1 MKGEHEFVALLVFI
15 AIGAV
20 VLCYSYG
27 DDEPERVRIHRV
39 IDGDTVTYKGSRG
52 EEKRVRLLGIDT
64 PERGDKGYQEAK
76 DYLSRRVAGQTVTL
90 KKQGVDVYGRELAD
104 MYDKHGW
111 VNEDLLDEGHAEK
124 YQRRKRKKRWL

>member
-1 MKGEHEFVALLVFI
+1 MKGERVALFIFI
-15 AIGAV
+15 ALCAV
-20 VLCYSYG
+20 VLCFSIG
-27 DDEPERVRIHRV
+27 NDEQERVRIHRV

-111 VNEDLLDEGHAEK
+111 VNEDLLDEGYAEK
-124 YQRRKRKKRWL
+124 YQRGKRKKRWL